1 MMDVL
6 RNRAIVFDLV
16 SPYLRCGEFE
26 ASRTKTGVH
35 ACQKRRRNEVAQGLF
50 VGSLVVGLSVFV
62 APVAG
67 VIVVLLTGGG
77 RVVFKARVARA
88 RSMAL
93 ERDLPALLNSVASS
107 VRAGIDPVCALTDAR
122 EYLPPLSP
130 LVAELGRFKNAL
142 ASGVDEIKAIEEL
155 FGGDKA
161 PDLELFTRCLIL
173 SRRHGSA
180 LSEPLYRV
188 TRVVRQRQSFRRK
201 TRAALAMHRMSAIG
215 IALCAVCIGGLQLAT
230 NADGVRIAMGSSI
243 GIWLLSSGVVLVA
256 IGLVW
261 MLMMGREERL

>member
-1 MMDVL
+1 MIDVL

-16 SPYLRCGEFE
+16 GPYLRCDEPE
-26 ASRTKTGVH
+26 ASGAKTGLH
-35 ACQKRRRNEVAQGLF
+35 AYQKRRRNEVVQGVCF
-50 VGSLVVGLSVFV
+50 GFLVIAVSVFI
-62 APVAG
+62 APLIGA
-67 VIVVLLTGGG
+67 IVVLLGGG
-77 RVVFKARVARA
+77 ARVVFKARVARA
-88 RSMAL
+88 RTMAL

-107 VRAGIDPVCALTDAR
+107 VRAGVDPVCALTDAR

-130 LVAELGRFKNAL
+130 LVADLGRFKNAL
-142 ASGVDEIKAIEEL
+142 ASGVDEIEAIESL
-155 FGGDKA
+155 FGGEKT

-180 LSEPLYRV
+180 LSEPLHRV

-230 NADGVRIAMGSSI
+230 NADGVRIAMNSSM
-243 GIWLLSSGVVLVA
+243 GIWSLSGGAVLVA
-256 IGLVW
+256 IGLLW
-261 MLMMGREERL
+261 MLMMGREERV